1 MDEKKELKRIKR
13 IKITRDYRTRQKMKT
28 SNTGKAEPDE
38 LIKQEHKETTT
49 SSNQNSK
56 SQAIGTYRA
65 IKGK

>member
-38 LIKQEHKETTT
+38 LIKQEHKEG
-49 SSNQNSK
+49 
-56 SQAIGTYRA
+56 IER
-65 IKGK
+65 